1 VIKIQSV
8 LLLALVC
15 GCGPDPEIGPLRHK
29 VVALEEENTEL
40 RKSLPV
46 ERPAL
51 LKELD
56 EAKLTISKLRVDL
69 AVAKISIEKANG
81 QVPPEMLPL
90 AAMILDLKGRVAA
103 LESNASMKGH
113 THVYEDKY
121 PLNTF
126 NSSTRTTEPAK

>member
-1 VIKIQSV
+1 MIKIQSV

-56 EAKLTISKLRVDL
+56 EAKLTI
-69 AVAKISIEKANG
+69 
-81 QVPPEMLPL
+81 
-90 AAMILDLKGRVAA
+90 
-103 LESNASMKGH
+103 
-113 THVYEDKY
+113 
-121 PLNTF
+121 
-126 NSSTRTTEPAK
+126 